1 MYTFLIGDDNT
12 LTASVTERIMERSKM
27 VDNMHFLADQI
38 YKDVNMSDFT
48 VMLEYVLPI
57 SKKYKTEFLKKSE
70 NLYKNKLEYLLP
82 FDTNLTSEAGDIEIQ
97 LTFTKV
103 EMNSEGKTTQYV
115 RKVGP
120 SIVHIIPISK
130 WSDIIPDEALSTLD
144 QRIIALEALNKA
156 MTDRFNINLDNK
168 ADNLMYDD
176 EHRIQLTSNGKP
188 IGNAIKITTESVEVE
203 DGSLRVVQF

>member
-1 MYTFLIGDDNT
+1 MYTFLIGNDNT

-38 YKDVNMSDFT
+38 YKGVNMSDFT

-120 SIVHIIPISK
+120 GIVHIIPISK

>member
-57 SKKYKTEFLKKSE
+57 SKKHKTEFLKKSE

-120 SIVHIIPISK
+120 GIVHIIPISK

>member
-70 NLYKNKLEYLLP
+70 NLYKNKLEYLLS

-120 SIVHIIPISK
+120 GIVHIIPISK

>member
-1 MYTFLIGDDNT
+1 
-12 LTASVTERIMERSKM
+12 M

-120 SIVHIIPISK
+120 GIVHIIPISK

>member
-38 YKDVNMSDFT
+38 YKDANMSDFT

-120 SIVHIIPISK
+120 GIVHIIPISK

>member
-48 VMLEYVLPI
+48 VMLEYVLPL

-120 SIVHIIPISK
+120 GIVHIIPISK

>member
-70 NLYKNKLEYLLP
+70 NLYKSKLEYLLP

-120 SIVHIIPISK
+120 GIVHIIPISK